1 MGIVRG
7 IAKVKWT
14 VMVLIVVAEVELK
27 VDNIG
32 WTIKR
37 FFIVYPISV
46 RTVARIV
53 EVEHVRRTVMELIVV
68 DVQTR

>member
-53 EVEHVRRTVMELIVV
+53 EVEQVRRTVMELIVV